1 MVITGISSI
10 SKESS
15 VGILQLGVAF
25 WREYAIEGL
34 TSFDIPTLPIR
45 YPDEFPPCTVLL
57 PSGIT
62 QDEVFGMVYPGLLV
76 VLGVLEDFAVQ

>member
-15 VGILQLGVAF
+15 VWGTLQLGG
-25 WREYAIEGL
+25 RLGEYTVEGL
-34 TSFDIPTLPIR
+34 QSFDIPTLPIR